1 MAMAT
6 KTMSMRRRQQKNEHE
21 KQSADFWYS
30 VNTRIHRC
38 SSVELD
44 RGQVRWRHF
53 CFSIPMI
60 RARIERTVRSEMNNR
75 RITITVV
82 DGMVTD
88 VSGVPEGYDVE
99 IDQNEDGY
107 KDPLERI
114 AEAMEQIAGALQIK

>member
-1 MAMAT
+1 
-6 KTMSMRRRQQKNEHE
+6 
-21 KQSADFWYS
+21 
-30 VNTRIHRC
+30 
-38 SSVELD
+38 
-44 RGQVRWRHF
+44 
-53 CFSIPMI
+53 MI